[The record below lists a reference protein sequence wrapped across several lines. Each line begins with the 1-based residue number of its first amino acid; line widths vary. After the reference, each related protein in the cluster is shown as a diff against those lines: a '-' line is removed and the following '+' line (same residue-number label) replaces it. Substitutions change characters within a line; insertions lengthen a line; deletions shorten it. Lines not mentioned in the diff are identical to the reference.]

1 MPEDCELLPKDQILE
16 GKLTLSAQQRSERS
30 CKDPQPLDHRPETN
44 RSRQK
49 KAIES
54 TRANSPAGHAG

>member
-49 KAIES
+49 KEIES
-54 TRANSPAGHAG
+54 NRTNIREAHTG